1 MVVIASHL
9 NPIKNQLQAAE
20 PRTGFEIHNHFAL
33 GKTHT
38 PMPRLVYSELLR
50 HNIIV

>member
-9 NPIKNQLQAAE
+9 NLIKNQFLAAE
-20 PRTGFEIHNHFAL
+20 RATGFKIHHHLKL

-38 PMPRLVYSELLR
+38 PIPRLVYSELLR

>member
-9 NPIKNQLQAAE
+9 NLIENQFLTAE
-20 PRTGFEIHNHFAL
+20 RPTGSETHTHSRL

-38 PMPRLVYSELLR
+38 PIPRLVYSELLR